1 MIGIIT
7 VGITT
12 AVVVLVGLAGIR
24 IVRPTHR
31 MLIETLGKYSKTAE
45 QGFNWIIPIIQ
56 SARYVNITEQMVDVP
71 EQTVQTADKLNTK
84 VDAMVYYQVKDVK
97 ASQYNVDNH
106 RRQLTSLART
116 TLRAVMGKLTLTE
129 CIQERQKIN
138 DAVEKVLEKETNSYG
153 VCVLRVEV
161 QRIEPPRD
169 VQDAMNE
176 VVKAEQKK
184 IAAKDTATALETEAD
199 GNRRATI
206 KRAEGSRQAS
216 ILGAEGSRQAAI
228 LEAKGIAKGRVLVA
242 EAKAKA
248 IKSVNEAADKYFK
261 GNSQKLK
268 ELEVAEE
275 SLKNNSKVILGSG
288 SKDILKLFDLSKE

>member
-1 MIGIIT
+1 MIIAI
-7 VGITT
+7 GITT
-12 AVVVLVGLAGIR
+12 AFVAIIGVFGIR

-31 MLIETLGKYSKTAE
+31 MLIETLGKYSKTGD

-56 SARYVNITEQMVDVP
+56 STRYVNITEQMVDVP
-71 EQTVQTADKLNTK
+71 EQTVQTSDKLNTK

-138 DAVEKVLEKETNSYG
+138 DAVEKVLDKETDSYG
-153 VCVLRVEV
+153 VSVLRVEV
-161 QRIEPPRD
+161 QRIEPPKD
-169 VQDAMNE
+169 VQNAMNE

-184 IAAKDTATALETEAD
+184 IAATDTATALETAAD
-199 GNRRATI
+199 GQRRASI
-206 KRAEGSRQAS
+206 KK
-216 ILGAEGSRQAAI
+216 AEGSRQAAI
-228 LEAKGIAKGRVLVA
+228 LEAEGIAQGRVTVA

-248 IKSVNEAADKYFK
+248 IKLVNESSEKYFK
-261 GNSQKLK
+261 GNAQKLK
-268 ELEVAEE
+268 QLEVAEE
-275 SLKNNSKVILGSG
+275 SLKKNSKIVLGENSSG
-288 SKDILKLFDLSKE
+288 ILKMFDLNK